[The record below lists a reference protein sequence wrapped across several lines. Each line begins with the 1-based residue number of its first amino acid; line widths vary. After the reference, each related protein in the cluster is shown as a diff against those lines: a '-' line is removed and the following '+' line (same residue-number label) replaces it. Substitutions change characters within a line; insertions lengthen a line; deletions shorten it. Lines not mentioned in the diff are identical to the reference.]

1 MDIKDNMNKEG
12 NVVQLLVSVRK
23 TSATASGNDVFKGT
37 INTTAL
43 RPKMTTTGSTFYG
56 SYALNATITT
66 DGVITI
72 RNADSRQ
79 LNAVTANGNIS
90 FTYLID

>member
-1 MDIKDNMNKEG
+1 MNKEG

-23 TSATASGNDVFKGT
+23 TSATASGKDVFKGT

-43 RPKMTTTGSTFYG
+43 RPKMITTSGTYYG
-56 SYALNATITT
+56 SYALNAIITT

-79 LNAVTANGNIS
+79 LNAMTANGNIS